1 MDTQLDTISQATDQ
15 ENKELLNLSR
25 QCPMEGEISAYTDRS
40 PDFLKL
46 YKALDDKY
54 KLLIER
60 KHSRIS
66 ACFGSVHRKLF
77 INDHPFDVAF
87 WGDLKV
93 SPEFRKGPSAARLIQ
108 EMIRSEQ
115 NSGIK
120 IAIASIIKGNKESL
134 VFTQGRADIPK
145 AQLLGNFILFN
156 IIPIFKLKTDNE
168 FKVSEAKQIDIPE
181 MVHFYNEYYRN
192 FNFSPKYTV
201 ESFSKM
207 LIELPDLS
215 IDKFKIA
222 RKNDEIKAIVACWDQ
237 QKIQKYIILNYSF
250 SVHLLRILLYIFSL
264 FRRIPSMPKKD
275 EPLKFIYVCF
285 VALQGKDISA
295 LRAILR
301 SVNNEIRGTE
311 YSHFAICI
319 NEKDDMST
327 ALKGMFFSQIM
338 SHLYAYPLER
348 NLTFGDYMLNKKSIH
363 AEYALLI

>member
-1 MDTQLDTISQATDQ
+1 MITQLNTISPATEHD
-15 ENKELLNLSR
+15 NKELFDLSIA
-25 QCPMEGEISAYTDRS
+25 CPMKGEISAYIDRS

-77 INDHPFDVAF
+77 INNQPFDVAF
-87 WGDLKV
+87 WGDLKI
-93 SPEFRKGPSAARLIQ
+93 SPEFRKSISAARLIQ

-120 IAIASIIKGNKESL
+120 IAIASILKGNKESL

-145 AQLLGNFILFN
+145 AQLLGNYILFN
-156 IIPIFKLKTDNE
+156 IVPLFKLKTDNE

-181 MVHFYNEYYRN
+181 MVRFYNEYYKN
-192 FNFSPKYTV
+192 FNFSPKFTV
-201 ESFSKM
+201 ESFSKI
-207 LIELPDLS
+207 LVELPDLS

-222 RKNDEIKAIVACWDQ
+222 RKNNEIKAIIACWDQ
-237 QKIQKYIILNYSF
+237 KKIQKYIILNYSF
-250 SVHLLRILLYIFSL
+250 SVHLLRTLLYIVSL

-285 VALQGKDISA
+285 VAFQRDDISA

-301 SVNNEIRGTE
+301 SVNNEISGTE
-311 YSHFAICI
+311 YSHFAICF
-319 NEKDDMST
+319 NEKDNMST
-327 ALKGMFFSQIM
+327 ALKGMVFNKIM
-338 SHLYAYPLER
+338 SHLYAYSLEG
-348 NLTFGDYMLNKKSIH
+348 NIAFGDRRLNEKPIH
-363 AEYALLI
+363 VEYALLI